1 MKNLVAFGGGVPTD
15 EIDQSSSASRAG
27 MKLIRL
33 FTVLSAVSPLLVLL
47 ALALISLFG
56 PLEPAFAQSVLNGD
70 ASKPVRAVRRAVD
83 VAMWATLAMGIFGLC
98 WSGWNKTTG
107 KAWGSQAVGGA
118 ICLGISGVIAFV
130 NQIVNGDAPD
140 LGEF

>member
-1 MKNLVAFGGGVPTD
+1 MNRFIRAFMILAAARP
-15 EIDQSSSASRAG
+15 
-27 MKLIRL
+27 LI
-33 FTVLSAVSPLLVLL
+33 LLLAVLL
-47 ALALISLFG
+47 ISIIGTF
-56 PLEPAFAQSVLNGD
+56 EPAFAQSVLNGD

-98 WSGWNKTTG
+98 WAGWNKTTG
-107 KAWGSQAVGGA
+107 KAWGSQAVGGGL
-118 ICLGISGVIAFV
+118 CLGISGVIAFV

>member
-1 MKNLVAFGGGVPTD
+1 MNNFIRAFNLM
-15 EIDQSSSASRAG
+15 SAA
-27 MKLIRL
+27 K
-33 FTVLSAVSPLLVLL
+33 PLLVLL
-47 ALALISLFG
+47 TLVVISLISVA
-56 PLEPAFAQSVLNGD
+56 EPALAQSVLNGD

>member
-1 MKNLVAFGGGVPTD
+1 MRELILGNLASD
-15 EIDQSSSASRAG
+15 EIEQSSWASRAG

-33 FTVLSAVSPLLVLL
+33 FTALSAAKPLLVLL
-47 ALALISLFG
+47 AVAILSLLGLA
-56 PLEPAFAQSVLNGD
+56 EPAFAQSVLNGD

-98 WSGWNKTTG
+98 WAGWNKTAG
-107 KAWGSQAVGGA
+107 KAWGGQAVGGG
-118 ICLGISGVIAFV
+118 ICLGISGIIAFV
-130 NQIVNGDAPD
+130 NQVVNGDAPD

>member
-1 MKNLVAFGGGVPTD
+1 MRELVALGNLASD
-15 EIDQSSSASRAG
+15 EGQQSSRASRAG
-27 MKLIRL
+27 MRLIRL
-33 FTVLSAVSPLLVLL
+33 FMVSSALKPLLVLL
-47 ALALISLFG
+47 AVAVISLIG
-56 PLEPAFAQSVLNGD
+56 LVEPAFAQSVLNGD
-70 ASKPVRAVRRAVD
+70 ASKPVRAVQRGVE

-98 WSGWNKTTG
+98 WGGWNKTTG
-107 KAWGSQAVGGA
+107 KAWGGQMIGGA